1 MKKAKRRKGRYSGF
15 LLLAV
20 SVCFVILPLLLMGAA
35 SFMAGDELAFRYLEA
50 LGLGKGPVRPAL
62 LPDYPTIAPY
72 RELFLHSPG
81 FFVMFWNSCLQ
92 VFGIL
97 AGQLLAGMPAAWAFA
112 RFRFPGKRILFLL
125 YLLLMIMPFQVMMA
139 PSYLILERLGLL
151 DTHLAILV
159 PGIFSTFPVYIMER
173 FFESIPNSLLEA
185 AYIDGAGEWTAFVRV
200 GIPMG
205 FPGVMTALLLDF
217 FEYWSALEQ
226 PLTFLKDKT
235 FWPLSLYLPNVTADK
250 ASVAFAAGAVAILLP
265 ALLYLNGQT
274 WLEQGI
280 YASGIKE

>member
-200 GIPMG
+200 G
-205 FPGVMTALLLDF
+205 F

-235 FWPLSLYLPNVTADK
+235 LWPLSLYLPNVTADK

>member
-1 MKKAKRRKGRYSGF
+1 MKKGRKRKERYSGV

-20 SVCFVILPLLLMGAA
+20 SVCFVILPMLLLVSA
-35 SFMAGDELAFRYLEA
+35 SFMAGDELAFRYLEV
-50 LGLGKGPVRPAL
+50 LDLGKAPVRPAL
-62 LPDYPTIAPY
+62 LPDYPAIAAY

-97 AGQLLAGMPAAWAFA
+97 AGQLLIGMPAAWAFA
-112 RFRFPGKRILFLL
+112 RFRFPGKQMLFFL
-125 YLLLMIMPFQVMMA
+125 YLLLLIMPFQVMMA
-139 PSYLILERLGLL
+139 PSYLILDRLGLL

-173 FFESIPNSLLEA
+173 FFECIPDSVLEA
-185 AYIDGAGEWTAFVRV
+185 AYIDGAGEFTAFWRV

-205 FPGVMTALLLDF
+205 FPGIMTAFLLDF
-217 FEYWSALEQ
+217 FEYWNALEQ

-235 FWPLSLYLPNVTADK
+235 LWPLSLYLPNVTADK
-250 ASVAFAAGAVAILLP
+250 ASLAFAAGVVTILLP

-274 WLEQGI
+274 WLEQGM